1 MTDYSNAEAVLLRSI
16 LSGKKEVANRQ
27 TLGPMVPIQLFQAL
41 RLIGMGSSIEDM
53 VGEGAHALVYQS
65 GKRVGQTLGNAV
77 LPQAGKDLPKYLE
90 LIRNVCLQ
98 LSIGQLALV
107 KADNN
112 AGPLDAQG
120 RRVRLVR
127 RHLRRQG
134 AHLQLRSG
142 AGGRRRAACSSR
154 ARSGASKSNAMPSA
168 IAPAPSTRTS
178 SVERK
183 ETSNMALDG
192 D

>member
-112 AGPLDAQG
+112 AGLLTLKVDECVSCAG
-120 RRVRLVR
+120 I
-127 RHLRRQG
+127 
-134 AHLQLRSG
+134 SG
-142 AGGRRRAACSSR
+142 AKAPICNFEAGLVAGVVRVFV
-154 ARSGASKSNAMPSA
+154 AREVRGVEVKCNAVGD
-168 IAPAPSTRTS
+168 RTCA
-178 SVERK
+178 VD
-183 ETSNMALDG
+183 AHILG
-192 D
+192 